1 MDHKNQKLN
10 YQQICI
16 SAKTLTKRVAEFI
29 KQEAGRV
36 SEHQI
41 QDKDHN
47 SLVSYV
53 DETAERMLVEGLS
66 QIMPAATFITEEK
79 TVENTKSAL
88 QWIIDPL
95 DGTTNFLHGIP
106 IYSVSVALVVKDEPV
121 VGIVHEINQDESF
134 YAYKGGGA
142 FLNDGRIHVKHTPEL
157 ANALIATGF
166 PGRSFE
172 HLSAY
177 EKAMNVLMQ
186 STRGIRRLGSA
197 AVDLAYVAC
206 GRYDGYFEYGLNAWD
221 IAGGILLVKEAGG
234 TITNF
239 SGGDDALYNGE
250 MLATNGHIHKSFL
263 DILREHYR

>member
-1 MDHKNQKLN
+1 MDHTNQQLD
-10 YQQICI
+10 YRQICY
-16 SAKTLTKRVAEFI
+16 STKELTKRVAAFI
-29 KQEAGRV
+29 KNEAGQV
-36 SEHQI
+36 SEQQI

-53 DETAERMLVEGLS
+53 DETAERMLVDGLS
-66 QIMPAATFITEEK
+66 KIMPAATFITEEK

-121 VGIVHEINQDESF
+121 VGVVHEVNQDENF
-134 YAYKGGGA
+134 YAYQGGGA
-142 FLNDGRIHVKHTPEL
+142 FLNDQPIKVKSTPML

-172 HLSAY
+172 HLTAY
-177 EKAMNVLMQ
+177 EKTMNVLMQ

-197 AVDLAYVAC
+197 AVDMAYVAC
-206 GRYDGYFEYGLNAWD
+206 GRFDGYFEYGINAWD

-234 TITNF
+234 TVTNF
-239 SGGDDALYNGE
+239 SGGPEALYTGE
-250 MLATNGHIHKSFL
+250 MLATNGHIHDSFL
-263 DILREHYR
+263 AILRNHYH